1 MEELTTIGKRISYT
15 RNHLLSMNQK
25 EFSRLLGISQG
36 SLSEIENN
44 KRGLPMEAIIAL
56 LKYSKPNTSVSVF
69 WILTGE
75 TDTRSSCLS
84 TDETELIS
92 TYRTLDRRGQHRIH
106 TTIYEEID
114 RMNDVKPTENS
125 DSVDKY

>member
-1 MEELTTIGKRISYT
+1 MKELTTIGKRISYT

-114 RMNDVKPTENS
+114 RMNAVKPTENS